1 MEVTCEH
8 CKTKLN
14 VPDEKIPKDQ
24 LVRLNCPK
32 CKNKITIDSRKKTKE
47 ESPDGTDFS
56 ETGKLHLKFIE
67 PQKTKTEE
75 ESYSY
80 KDYSDEEESLDFF
93 DENTRLA
100 LVMSGDP
107 ENSDKIRGAIEEL
120 GYRFIESSSTRDAL
134 GKMRFHH
141 FDMIFLSEGF
151 DGQELNNSPILN
163 YLNHVSMS
171 SRRRIFLALM
181 GEQFRTM
188 DEMMAYAMSANAVIN
203 PKDAGQLVSIL
214 KKGIA
219 EHKKFYKVFMDTMAE
234 EGVI

>member
-24 LVRLNCPK
+24 LVRINCPK
-32 CKNKITIDSRKKTKE
+32 CKNKISIDSRKKAKE
-47 ESPDGTDFS
+47 ESPENNNFS

-67 PQKTKTEE
+67 PQQNKAEE

-80 KDYSDEEESLDFF
+80 EDYSDEESLEFF
-93 DENTRLA
+93 DDNTQLA
-100 LVMSGDP
+100 LVMS
-107 ENSDKIRGAIEEL
+107 ENSDGSNKIKAAIEGL
-120 GYRFIESSSTRDAL
+120 DYKYIESSNTRDAL

-141 FDMIFLSEGF
+141 FDIIFLSEGF
-151 DGQELNNSPILN
+151 DGQELNNSPVLN
-163 YLNHVSMS
+163 YLNHISMS

-181 GEQFRTM
+181 GSQFKTM

-203 PKDAGQLVSIL
+203 PKDTEQLGSIL
-214 KKGIA
+214 KKSIA
-219 EHKKFYKVFMDTMAE
+219 DHNKFYKIFMDTMIEVGA
-234 EGVI
+234 

>member
-24 LVRLNCPK
+24 LVKISCPK
-32 CKNKITIDSRKKTKE
+32 CKNKISIDSRKKSME
-47 ESPDGTDFS
+47 ETPEDTDFS

-67 PQKTKTEE
+67 PQQDKAEE

-80 KDYSDEEESLDFF
+80 EDYSDEQSLDFF
-93 DENTRLA
+93 DDNTKLA
-100 LVMSGDP
+100 LVMSGNPDDS
-107 ENSDKIRGAIEEL
+107 NKIRGTIEGM
-120 GYRFIESSSTRDAL
+120 GYKYIESLNTRDAL

-151 DGQELNNSPILN
+151 DGQELNNSPVLN
-163 YLNHVSMS
+163 YLNHISMS

-181 GEQFRTM
+181 GDQLKTM
-188 DEMMAYAMSANAVIN
+188 DEMMAYVMSANAVVN
-203 PKDAGQLVSIL
+203 PKDIGQLATIL

-219 EHKKFYKVFMDTMAE
+219 DHEKFHKIFMDTMVEVGAA
-234 EGVI
+234 